1 MEKLVLGERWESMG
15 SGFQTVGE
23 LIAVLEMYPPESKVY
38 FQHATIN
45 DEGEISDGKGYPV
58 DEVVLEDE
66 TNDVIMFSFD
76 PQGEGL

>member
-1 MEKLVLGERWESMG
+1 MG

-23 LIAVLEMYPPESKVY
+23 LITVLEMYPPESKVY

-45 DEGEISDGKGYPV
+45 DEGEISDGKEFPV

-66 TNDVIMFSFD
+66 TNDVIMFSFNH
-76 PQGEGL
+76 QGEVL

>member
-1 MEKLVLGERWESMG
+1 MG
-15 SGFQTVGE
+15 NGFRTVGE

-38 FQHATIN
+38 FQYATLN
-45 DEGEISDGKGYPV
+45 DEGEISDGEKYPV

-76 PQGEGL
+76 HQGEGL

>member
-1 MEKLVLGERWESMG
+1 MG

-23 LIAVLEMYPPESKVY
+23 LITVLEMHPPESKVY
-38 FQHATIN
+38 FQRATIN

-66 TNDVIMFSFD
+66 TNDVIMFSFES
-76 PQGEGL
+76 QGEGL